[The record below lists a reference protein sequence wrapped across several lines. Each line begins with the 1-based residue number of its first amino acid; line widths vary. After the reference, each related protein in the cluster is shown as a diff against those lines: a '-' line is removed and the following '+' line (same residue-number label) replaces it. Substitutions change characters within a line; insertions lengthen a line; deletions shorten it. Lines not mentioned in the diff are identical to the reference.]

1 MNRIG
6 IAAVGLLAA
15 AAASLAFRARLEAG
29 GTPNWDSASHG
40 LQGYAVAQDVARI
53 DVPNLLADTAGH
65 RYRYP
70 PGHPILLAAAYVLFG
85 GSWATAFGVSALL
98 FGLLAVVLYATA
110 ESPTS
115 GWIAALLALSCPALL
130 DLSGQILLEIPAAI
144 LMTLALRLYARSLE
158 DDGAVRALG
167 VTLTLFMLTA
177 AQYAACCI
185 VILGLFEA
193 WRTRATLIEIILRF
207 VRSRALYHPVH
218 VLIALAVLTAIAVR
232 VTGGWTIP
240 IGSRTL
246 SMTRAGG
253 PLIAAFLLLGGRVAW
268 VVWKRRAELR
278 ITVPKRYKDIFITAA
293 VPIYLWVFV
302 IYPPRFQQ
310 FAEWVARPPV
320 VTERTD
326 PAHWTFYPD
335 YFLDGGHAGPIVAVA
350 VLALALAAF
359 IRRDPTERVRF
370 LRWAAVAGALLV
382 MAHHARQV
390 RFLVPFLPAFWI
402 LAAETLASAF
412 PRRRALLMVGAAI
425 ALFPAGLAL
434 YGAGLRDLVGPP
446 AIHRAYEPIPPWAIA
461 KAQSAPA
468 IRVVGGFEGLSR
480 HLFEW
485 ELRRRVDIRTRRL
498 DFNLELPEDFDRD
511 PEGPRKVFDA
521 WLAGSPENAVV
532 VLEPVDLMSRP
543 PRPVDRIRKS
553 DPDWPEFTMR
563 FLRESP
569 KYRVADE
576 RVFDA
581 AGIRVRIYRRVS

>member
-40 LQGYAVAQDVARI
+40 LQGYAVAQDVGRV

-70 PGHPILLAAAYVLFG
+70 PGHPILLAAAYLLFG

-98 FGLLAVVLYATA
+98 FALLAALLYATA
-110 ESPTS
+110 ESKTA
-115 GWIAALLALSCPALL
+115 GWIAALLALTCPALL
-130 DLSGQILLEIPAAI
+130 GLSGQILLEIPAAI

-167 VTLTLFMLTA
+167 WTLTLFMLTA

-185 VILGLFEA
+185 VILAFFEA
-193 WRTRATLIEIILRF
+193 WRARATLKDLIMRF
-207 VRSRALYHPVH
+207 VRSRSLYHPVH

-232 VTGGWTIP
+232 MTGGWTIP
-240 IGSRTL
+240 LGSRTL

-253 PLIAAFLLLGGRVAW
+253 PLIAAFLLVGARVGW
-268 VVWKRRAELR
+268 LVWTRHSELR
-278 ITVPKRYKDIFITAA
+278 ITVPKRYKDIFITAV
-293 VPIYLWVFV
+293 VPIYAWVFV

-335 YFLDGGHAGPIVAVA
+335 YFVTGGHAGPIVAVA
-350 VLALALAAF
+350 VLALVLAAF
-359 IRRDPTERVRF
+359 IRRDPPERLRF
-370 LRWAAVAGALLV
+370 LRWAAVAGAILV

-402 LAAETLASAF
+402 LASETLASGF
-412 PRRRALLMVGAAI
+412 PCRRALLAAGAAI

-434 YGAGLRDLVGPP
+434 YGPELPGLVGPP
-446 AIHRAYEPIPPWAIA
+446 PIHRAYEPIPAWVAGRIQEA
-461 KAQSAPA
+461 GSAR
-468 IRVVGGFEGLSR
+468 IIGGIDGLSR

-485 ELRRRVDIRTRRL
+485 ELRRRVDLRSRKL
-498 DFNLELPEDFDRD
+498 EFNLEMPEEGN
-511 PEGPRKVFDA
+511 PEGPRRVFES
-521 WLAGSPENAVV
+521 WVSGSPEEFVV
-532 VLEPVDLMSRP
+532 ALEPADLLQRP
-543 PRPVDRIRKS
+543 PRSVAEIRKS

-563 FLRESP
+563 FLRDSSR
-569 KYRVADE
+569 YGVVAD

-581 AGIRVRIYRRVS
+581 ARIRVRIYLRRP